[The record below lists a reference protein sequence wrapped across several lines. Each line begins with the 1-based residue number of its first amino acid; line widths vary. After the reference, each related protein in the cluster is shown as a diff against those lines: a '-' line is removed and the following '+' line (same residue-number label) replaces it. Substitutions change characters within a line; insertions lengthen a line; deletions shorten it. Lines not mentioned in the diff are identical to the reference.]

1 MNKSHY
7 NVSGLLNEQI
17 KTQVKNALNN
27 LEGVHN
33 VNVDLGRSTIEV
45 GYKDTI
51 SPEVIESSIEKVGCK
66 IQA

>member
-1 MNKSHY
+1 MNGLHY

-45 GYKDTI
+45 GCKDNITT
-51 SPEVIESSIEKVGCK
+51 EVIENSIEKVGCK

>member
-1 MNKSHY
+1 MNRLHY

-27 LEGVHN
+27 IEGVQN

-45 GYKDTI
+45 GCKDTI
-51 SPEVIESSIEKVGCK
+51 SAEVIENSIEKVGCK